1 MTSPA
6 IPPGPA
12 TNRTLDPLLI
22 DRAGVA
28 ALLGCSERH
37 VYRLLT
43 DGLMPRPVRV
53 GSLVRWRRDELE
65 EWVAHGCTALAM
77 SAMHR
82 RAGHL
87 DGAVELGSS
96 VDKQRVEKTE

>member
-53 GSLVRWRRDELE
+53 GSLVRWRCDDLE
-65 EWVAHGCTALAM
+65 EWVASGCTAPAM
-77 SAMHR
+77 SANHEL
-82 RAGHL
+82 AGPSE
-87 DGAVELGSS
+87 GATGQGSDADS
-96 VDKQRVEKTE
+96 QRVEKSE